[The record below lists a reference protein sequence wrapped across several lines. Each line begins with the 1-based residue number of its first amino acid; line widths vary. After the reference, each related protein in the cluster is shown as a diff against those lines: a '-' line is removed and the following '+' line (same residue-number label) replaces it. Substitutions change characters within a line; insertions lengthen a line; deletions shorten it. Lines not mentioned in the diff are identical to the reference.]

1 VTGPLVEKITMN
13 LGSATEFRLQPFA
26 ESRARWGKLIEDFP
40 GATLYHRDSW
50 LALLATAYRLPL
62 WMATLTERGTVI
74 AASVFSRSPLSR
86 RLVALSFSDSCP
98 PLSCDSEAAD
108 RLLSA
113 MVARGP
119 SNAKYEIRGIRGVES
134 WATVDRF
141 VNWQLDLARPVMQLE
156 KGLAPN
162 FRRNLKR
169 AAHESITVERGS
181 SVELMKRF
189 YAIQLDSR
197 RRLGLPPQPWRFF
210 QLVQEFFATN
220 ENLEVWVAQENG
232 KDKASAV
239 FIRDGDVIHYKWGAR
254 TVNDASHAN
263 HLLFWSAIQHF
274 VSSAKVLNLGRADVR
289 NLGLM
294 RFKKELGGSPAAL
307 PFAFYPRAPKQVSAE
322 VLTGARKTISAIWTQ
337 LPISVTRVL
346 GGAIYRYL
354 G

>member
-1 VTGPLVEKITMN
+1 MS
-13 LGSATEFRLQPFA
+13 LGNATEFRLQPFP
-26 ESRARWGKLIEDFP
+26 ESRGRWGKLVEDFP

-50 LALLATAYRLPL
+50 LTLLATAYRLPL
-62 WMATLTERGTVI
+62 WVATLIERGTVI

-86 RLVALSFSDSCP
+86 RFVALSFSDACP
-98 PLSCDSEAAD
+98 PLSRDSEAAH

-113 MVARGP
+113 MVARAP
-119 SNAKYEIRGIRGVES
+119 SNVEYEIRGIGGIES
-134 WATVDRF
+134 WATVDCF
-141 VNWQLDLARPVMQLE
+141 VNWQLDLSRPVTQLE

-169 AAHESITVERGS
+169 AAQESITVERGS

-189 YAIQLDSR
+189 YAIQLESR
-197 RRLGLPPQPWRFF
+197 RRLGLPPQPRRFF
-210 QLVQEFFATN
+210 QLAREIFVAGG
-220 ENLEVWVAQENG
+220 NLEVWVAQEGG

-239 FIRDGDVIHYKWGAR
+239 FIRDGEVMHYKWGAR

-263 HLLFWSAIQHF
+263 HLLFWSAIQRF
-274 VSSAKVLNLGRADVR
+274 ASSAKVLDLGRADVR

-294 RFKKELGGSPAAL
+294 RFKRELGGSPTAL
-307 PFAFYPRAPKQVSAE
+307 PSAFYPRAPKQVSAE
-322 VLTGARKTISAIWTQ
+322 VLTGARKAISAIWAQ
-337 LPISVTRVL
+337 LPISVTQVL